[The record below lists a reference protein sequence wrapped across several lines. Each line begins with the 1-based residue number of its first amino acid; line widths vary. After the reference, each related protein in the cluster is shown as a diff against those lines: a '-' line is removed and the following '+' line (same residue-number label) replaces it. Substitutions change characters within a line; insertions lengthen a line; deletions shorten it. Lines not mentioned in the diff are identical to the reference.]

1 MQPTP
6 DSLFEEAYDTLTR
19 DIHAAVQI
27 ETAITGRSKGKQDS
41 CKLRRRRQSKL
52 KQLST
57 DVHPEYCVL
66 SSLKRTLD
74 ACVASRRDAAED
86 VRADAVSDAAVCN
99 AARFTDQF
107 ALKMYEPYLQYVPRI
122 VNVVTVHV
130 ACLPLL
136 GVGHL

>member
-1 MQPTP
+1 
-6 DSLFEEAYDTLTR
+6 
-19 DIHAAVQI
+19 
-27 ETAITGRSKGKQDS
+27 
-41 CKLRRRRQSKL
+41 
-52 KQLST
+52 
-57 DVHPEYCVL
+57 
-66 SSLKRTLD
+66 
-74 ACVASRRDAAED
+74 